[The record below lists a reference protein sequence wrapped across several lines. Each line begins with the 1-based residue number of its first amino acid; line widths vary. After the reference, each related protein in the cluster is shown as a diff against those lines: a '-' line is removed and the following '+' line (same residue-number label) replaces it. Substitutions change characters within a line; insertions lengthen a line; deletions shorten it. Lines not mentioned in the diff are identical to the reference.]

1 MGHSKPRDP
10 KLPQN
15 REGKHHE
22 HTRRKRCRPAR
33 RHPELNAAILAAA
46 SVVGGKEREGPLGGY
61 FDFVNPGDR
70 FGQDTWESAE
80 SEMQRMALAGV
91 LGKAHRS
98 EQDVDL
104 LLAGDL
110 LNQCAGSAYGLLSYS
125 IPYLGLYGACST
137 SAEGLLLAAAL
148 VSAGFAA
155 CAGVVTSSHNAAAE
169 RQFRTPLEY
178 GGQRPQSGQWTVT
191 GAGAFLVV
199 PGCSGDT
206 CPLYPVGTAPLSY
219 IRAGDGGHRAG
230 QGRDRCQQHGGSNGT
245 RRGKSTLCRFFEASG
260 TFPGDYD
267 LIVTGDLGWEGSRIL
282 CDLMDTHSAGG
293 VSLSVRDR
301 HNDCGCMIFS
311 RSTQDTH
318 SGGSGCG
325 CSAAVLASYLL
336 PRIQSGHIRRM
347 LYRRPAHS

>member
-1 MGHSKPRDP
+1 MNTP
-10 KLPQN
+10 
-15 REGKHHE
+15 EGSA
-22 HTRRKRCRPAR
+22 TAR
-33 RHPELNAAILAAA
+33 RGGILELNAAILAAA
-46 SVVGGKEREGPLGGY
+46 SVVGGKEREGPLGGC

-178 GGQRPQSGQWTVT
+178 GGVHK
-191 GAGAFLVV
+191 A
-199 PGCSGDT
+199 
-206 CPLYPVGTAPLSY
+206 
-219 IRAGDGGHRAG
+219 
-230 QGRDRCQQHGGSNGT
+230 
-245 RRGKSTLCRFFEASG
+245 
-260 TFPGDYD
+260 
-267 LIVTGDLGWEGSRIL
+267 
-282 CDLMDTHSAGG
+282 
-293 VSLSVRDR
+293 
-301 HNDCGCMIFS
+301 
-311 RSTQDTH
+311 
-318 SGGSGCG
+318 GSG
-325 CSAAVLASYLL
+325 
-336 PRIQSGHIRRM
+336 P
-347 LYRRPAHS
+347 